1 MRVSRKA
8 YDKLMRLGRK
18 EEFWMDV
25 AKERVHWFTEPTK
38 ALNVRDDI
46 FSDWFP
52 DGTTNMSYNC
62 LDRHL
67 NTRGSQTAIAYESPV
82 GGRSRE
88 ITYASLLEDVK
99 SFAGSLQDIG
109 VKKGDRVILY
119 VVFDHSHHALKH
131 RHTNT
136 NTQTQVH
143 ANDSG
148 SCCGDACMYTY
159 WCSA

>member
-38 ALNVRDDI
+38 ALSVRDDI
-46 FSDWFP
+46 FADWFP

-109 VKKGDRVILY
+109 VEKGDRVILY
-119 VVFDHSHHALKH
+119 VVFSCTITPTLKNQ
-131 RHTNT
+131 HTNT
-136 NTQTQVH
+136 GTCQWFRKLLWRCLHVH
-143 ANDSG
+143 VLVQYIA
-148 SCCGDACMYTY
+148 
-159 WCSA
+159 